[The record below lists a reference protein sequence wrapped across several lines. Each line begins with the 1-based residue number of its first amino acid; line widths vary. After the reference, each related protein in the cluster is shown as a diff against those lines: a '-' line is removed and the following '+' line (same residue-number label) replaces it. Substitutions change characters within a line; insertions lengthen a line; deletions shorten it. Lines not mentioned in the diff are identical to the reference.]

1 MNYPLTE
8 YKTFVFD
15 CDGVILNSNRVKTEA
30 FYKAALP
37 FGEKAASLL
46 VDYHVNN
53 GGISRYKKFE
63 WFLSKIKGEIDPE
76 LLKLLLENY
85 ATFVSEGLNSCDL
98 VSGLAEFREATG
110 DANWLIVSGGDQQE
124 LRSVFEKRNISDFF
138 DGGIFGSPDT
148 KEVILRRELQR
159 FNIELPALFLGDSRY
174 DHEAAR
180 DSNIDFLF
188 LSYWTEFKGWK
199 EYCDEN
205 SIRSLDKFPNKEFHE

>member
-46 VDYHVNN
+46 VEYHVNN

-63 WFLSKIKGEIDPE
+63 WFLSKTRGEIEPE
-76 LLKLLLENY
+76 LLQGLLDSY
-85 ATFVSEGLNSCDL
+85 AQYVRQGLNSCD
-98 VSGLAEFREATG
+98 VVNGLSEFRQATSG
-110 DANWLIVSGGDQQE
+110 TKWLIVSGGDQNE
-124 LRSVFEKRNISDFF
+124 LREVFAERNISSFF

-148 KEVILRRELQR
+148 KETILRREIDNN
-159 FNIELPALFLGDSRY
+159 NISTPALFLGDSRY
-174 DHEAAR
+174 DHVASK
-180 DSNIDFLF
+180 DSNLDFLF
-188 LSYWTEFKGWK
+188 LSYWTEFKSW
-199 EYCDEN
+199 EDYCSTHN
-205 SIRSLDKFPNKEFHE
+205 IQSSKEFPRI